1 MAKWHLAEFDDSP
14 DYGNNANNSMEQQA
28 AVENAVERAQELQS
42 QGKADDEIVR
52 TLHAEGIAQP
62 EEVLKMMHLRMKH
75 DFAAPDQQPAVST
88 DEEYPPA
95 PSDSTDQSTDNQLY
109 ASFER
114 FMTNETTAG
123 MQKGSPYPEHSYE
136 NAPDHSA
143 PGHHLPEKVNAI
155 YNACMRDNSD
165 YGKEKCMR
173 IAWAASGKHH
183 EKGSKITYN
192 GIPARIASLYENV
205 YGDYMVRISTDVGS
219 ADVPAHHID
228 VEDAEVAEDF
238 TPAGLM
244 QQWLDQ
250 VPEASNREEAITA
263 SSQLRQIHTA
273 CAAAVA
279 NGKLPLAE
287 KMRLD
292 DISLRALI
300 KEAEFKR
307 LADELSDQ
315 DQRYLDNQ
323 PQYGIM
329 VNENQPTSF
338 GRDDLDLD
346 SVYDQLQ
353 EDKAGVNHE
362 EQNELDAAM
371 TVSHANVDDLYD
383 TGETRRL
390 ALLNLH
396 ASKRL
401 VGMEEDEAQK
411 VTNDYLERVERYR
424 TAAVG
429 SHKQVQKE
437 ASVKDEQYPD
447 EAVFL

>member
-1 MAKWHLAEFDDSP
+1 MKMRLTIALP
-14 DYGNNANNSMEQQA
+14 D
-28 AVENAVERAQELQS
+28 
-42 QGKADDEIVR
+42 
-52 TLHAEGIAQP
+52 
-62 EEVLKMMHLRMKH
+62 
-75 DFAAPDQQPAVST
+75 
-88 DEEYPPA
+88 
-95 PSDSTDQSTDNQLY
+95 
-109 ASFER
+109 
-114 FMTNETTAG
+114 TTCRR
-123 MQKGSPYPEHSYE
+123 
-136 NAPDHSA
+136 
-143 PGHHLPEKVNAI
+143 KVNAV

-173 IAWAASGKHH
+173 IAWAASGEHH

-250 VPEASNREEAITA
+250 VPEASNREEAVTA

-273 CAAAVA
+273 CTAAIA
-279 NGKLPLAE
+279 NSKLPLTE

-292 DISLRALI
+292 DISLRALL